1 MLAKFVFR
9 ADDVGEYHDVDD
21 DDGDGDDADDNGGGD
36 DNGNDDVTTKTM
48 KKDNSNN
55 GNKTT
60 TTTWTTTTIL
70 HRLANDFPSTTPRRW
85 THHRCVV
92 CRWEEMQDVRD
103 NHWGIT

>member
-55 GNKTT
+55 KYEMSSIDKQKKLKTSSRQEAGWHKNRPIFKQGQGMKQRAEFNK
-60 TTTWTTTTIL
+60 
-70 HRLANDFPSTTPRRW
+70 RPK
-85 THHRCVV
+85 
-92 CRWEEMQDVRD
+92 E
-103 NHWGIT
+103 